1 MTDFPISL
9 ESFHTSVCHNK
20 LLEFMGPAKGYA
32 VFSILELGHNTL
44 CVTNE
49 ILEEY
54 SEILS
59 CLFNQQFADMV
70 ILAIL
75 KNPFVEL
82 FSPHYRFNLITAD
95 PDDNKFVD
103 CAIVA
108 NARYIV
114 TNDHHYNVLRKI
126 KFPSVDVMNL
136 TDFLDL
142 LRNSSF

>member
-1 MTDFPISL
+1 MRIVLDTNCLIQSVGRHSEFRPIWD
-9 ESFHTSVCHNK
+9 
-20 LLEFMGPAKGYA
+20 
-32 VFSILELGHNTL
+32 SILNGQNTL

-82 FSPHYRFNLITAD
+82 FSPHYRFNLISAD